1 MGLLFTPE
9 IVSEIA
15 EILKDHHAA
24 VAAAIY
30 GEDSVS
36 PEAYELALTL
46 GLVDPSSGDVN
57 VSQQLHLFGA
67 FMAHL
72 DHASQFDRYG
82 TSATDFVEEIK
93 RNPVPM
99 TVTEQSAAQFARD
112 HAAQYIVGL
121 GNKVGATV
129 GSKLIEADRA
139 LDREMRSTIRDIVS
153 ARFGDND
160 AARRMKQRGI
170 SDGKPGDFYDEAF
183 RSTTKRMASDMGH
196 ATKDW
201 ARDFTRIAQ
210 TETQRAF
217 EQGLKESWYAQE
229 EAKATAQKRPVERII
244 AYKIPRPDACK
255 HCLRLHRDPAG
266 ELRLF
271 YLDDLEGNGVNVGR
285 PAADW
290 QAVVG
295 PVHPYC
301 ACQLVRLPRFIE
313 LPKGWR
319 SGQSAPSIVS
329 SDGLLGGS
337 DDGEAA
343 A

>member
-9 IVSEIA
+9 LISQIA
-15 EILKDHHAA
+15 EILSEHHSA

-30 GEDSVS
+30 GENSVS
-36 PEAYELALTL
+36 PEAWKLAVEL
-46 GLVDPSSGDVN
+46 GLVDPDTADMI
-57 VSQQLHLFGA
+57 VSQQIHVFGA

-82 TSATDFVEEIK
+82 MTAEQFMAEVK

-99 TVTEQSAAQFARD
+99 TVFEESAAEHAQR

-121 GNKVGATV
+121 GNKIGATV

-139 LDREMRSTIRDIVS
+139 LGNDMKSVIRDIVS
-153 ARFGDND
+153 ARFGDN
-160 AARRMKQRGI
+160 AAAQRMKQRGVK
-170 SDGKPGDFYDEAF
+170 DGKPADFYDAAF

-201 ARDFTRIAQ
+201 SRDFTRIAQ
-210 TETQRAF
+210 TETQRMF
-217 EQGLKESWYAQE
+217 EQGLKDSWQQQE
-229 EAKATAQKRPVERII
+229 VEKAKADKRPVERIV

-271 YLDDLEGNGVNVGR
+271 YLDELEGNGVNVGR
-285 PAADW
+285 SAAEW
-290 QAVVG
+290 LAVVG

-329 SDGLLGGS
+329 SDGVLGG

-343 A
+343 